1 MAIHSTRSSRSST
14 SHRAIRGTSTSKT
27 TVPMAYE
34 SKIPAGRYR
43 SKIVSVTDSTTASGD
58 DAIDVVYQLT
68 SPTGASY
75 QMRERIPFDTY
86 PYILFGNAMI
96 AAGLNPGD
104 DPVKAVGVEEN
115 VLLYY
120 PSPGAIG
127 HFSKRKPITSKASTA
142 LDDDDEDA
150 APPGVDDNEDD
161 YLAFEED

>member
-43 SKIVSVTDSTTASGD
+43 SKITSVADSTTASGD

-68 SPTGASY
+68 SSTGDSY
-75 QMRERIPFDTY
+75 QMRERISFDTY

-104 DPVKAVGVEEN
+104 DPVKAVGVTED
-115 VLLYY
+115 VTLYY

-127 HFSKRKPITSKASTA
+127 HFSKRKPVISKVTA
-142 LDDDDEDA
+142 AIDDEDA
-150 APPGVDDNEDD
+150 APPGVDDD
-161 YLAFEED
+161 EEDFLGDE

>member
-1 MAIHSTRSSRSST
+1 MAIKSTRNSIHSTSR
-14 SHRAIRGTSTSKT
+14 RALRGTSTSKT

-43 SKIVSVTDSTTASGD
+43 SKITSVADSTTASGD

-68 SPTGASY
+68 SSTGATY

-104 DPVKAVGVEEN
+104 DPVKAVGVTED
-115 VLLYY
+115 VTLYY
-120 PSPGAIG
+120 PSPGTIG
-127 HFSKRKPITSKASTA
+127 NFSKRKPITSKANA
-142 LDDDDEDA
+142 VADDDDEDA
-150 APPGVDDNEDD
+150 APPGVEDD
-161 YLAFEED
+161 EEDFLGDED